1 MTVIAWDGRYIA
13 SDSQSE
19 YGGLLGSCAKLWRGT
34 DYDPGAVVGIVGAYR
49 SSKLVADWF
58 ATGADRGAFPKL
70 LEVDRDC
77 AGVIV
82 VDSELL
88 VTTFEGSP
96 CPIEEQ
102 LSIYAWGSGGD
113 MAVGAMEHG
122 ASAMEAC
129 AIACR
134 RMSGCGGNI
143 MYCDMADPDAKLA
156 VWKP

>member
-19 YGGLLGSCAKLWRGT
+19 YGGLLGSCTKLWRGV
-34 DYDPGAVVGIVGAYR
+34 DQDPGAVVGIVGSYR
-49 SSKLVADWF
+49 SSKLVADWY
-58 ATGADRGAFPKL
+58 AKGLGASEFPKL
-70 LEVDRDC
+70 LAADDDRT
-77 AGVIV
+77 AVIAV
-82 VDSELL
+82 GSDLR
-88 VTTFEGSP
+88 VTTFEGNA

-102 LSIYAWGSGGD
+102 LSIYGWGAGGEV
-113 MAVGAMEHG
+113 AVGAMEFG

-134 RMSGCGGNI
+134 RMSGCGGDI
-143 MYCDMADPDAKLA
+143 LYCDIADLDAKLA